1 MGLFNR
7 KKKAAT
13 KATANVATTPTA
25 EEKEARTTFHEEE
38 YRNALRLYDEAHAD
52 TQYQQDLKEFYA
64 LLAHIREMYSVIGS
78 VGSFSDEAGGRL
90 IDSCAEAIEI
100 EEKIREKREYYED
113 THFDMSEPR
122 KTLAMI
128 YEKRGDYERAA
139 NICAFAIRSGYP
151 KDGTDGGMRGRMAR
165 MIKKG
170 NLPLTDA
177 YKEVLGL

>member
-7 KKKAAT
+7 KKKAG
-13 KATANVATTPTA
+13 ANA
-25 EEKEARTTFHEEE
+25 EPKVEVRLEMSEEE
-38 YRNALRLYDEAHAD
+38 RASFEESMAAYRLVQEEHAD
-52 TQYQQDLKEFYA
+52 TEYQAGYKRYSDLMSYV
-64 LLAHIREMYSVIGS
+64 REMYSVINT
-78 VGSFSDEAGGRL
+78 VGSFSSEAGDRL
-90 IDSCAEAIEI
+90 IDACVSAIEAEDAI
-100 EEKIREKREYYED
+100 KEKLEYYHKMPLE
-113 THFDMSEPR
+113 MSEPR

-128 YEKRGDYERAA
+128 YEKRGDYEHAA
-139 NICAFAIRSGYP
+139 NVCAFAIRSGYP

>member
-7 KKKAAT
+7 KKRTEAQVSVKVEVRDDDST
-13 KATANVATTPTA
+13 FD
-25 EEKEARTTFHEEE
+25 KEAYLASRRLWDECQADAE
-38 YRNALRLYDEAHAD
+38 Y
-52 TQYQQDLKEFYA
+52 QSDLNTFYA
-64 LLAHIREMYSVIGS
+64 LLTHIREMYSVIGS

-100 EEKIREKREYYED
+100 EEKIREKREYYEN
-113 THFDMSEPR
+113 THFEMSEPR

-128 YEKRGDYERAA
+128 YEKRGDYEHAA
-139 NICAFAIRSGYP
+139 NVCAFAIRSGYP